1 MRLSGNEIWEMPIC
15 LLSESL
21 LWGCGVTPIYFC
33 RAAVQGCIGCAQYR
47 APVLGGMWEC
57 GSGNPFC
64 APLTNMNTSCA
75 TVSPQRQGYP
85 FLIYSHKVLYD
96 VAW

>member
-47 APVLGGMWEC
+47 APVLGGMWTWAWLGGGQQNRMGC
-57 GSGNPFC
+57 
-64 APLTNMNTSCA
+64 LTG
-75 TVSPQRQGYP
+75 V
-85 FLIYSHKVLYD
+85 
-96 VAW
+96 VA